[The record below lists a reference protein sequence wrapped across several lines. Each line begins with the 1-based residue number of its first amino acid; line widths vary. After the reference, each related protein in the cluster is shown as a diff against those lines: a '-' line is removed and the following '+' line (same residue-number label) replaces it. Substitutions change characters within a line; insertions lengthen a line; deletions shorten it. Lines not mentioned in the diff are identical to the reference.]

1 MHTKDSKGK
10 DPRPHLSKE
19 ELFAKMQKS
28 SENVVG
34 SLLKAV
40 EKIPEDLPEEQ
51 KQLFRHILATAESLQ
66 EKLGHVIEDHLP
78 PKTPQNKK

>member
-1 MHTKDSKGK
+1 MHSKDNKGK
-10 DPRPHLSKE
+10 DQHLHLSKE
-19 ELFAKMQKS
+19 ELFQKMQKS

-34 SLLKAV
+34 SLLKAA

-66 EKLGHVIEDHLP
+66 EKLGHVIQD
-78 PKTPQNKK
+78 KK